1 MNESDYIL
9 ETYKKLGS
17 IKATCIECGISQHRV
32 RKVLTAKG
40 IVINDT
46 HALILD
52 LYENGNSPEQIAN
65 KVKLS
70 ISVVR
75 SYLPPKRPL
84 YRIDQSPN
92 AVRIANWRAK
102 KKD

>member
-17 IKATCIECGISQHRV
+17 VKATKIECGVSEHRI
-32 RKVLTAKG
+32 RKVLTTKG

-52 LYENGNSPEQIAN
+52 LYEKGDSPEQIAN

-70 ISVVR
+70 ISVVQ

>member
-1 MNESDYIL
+1 MNEADYIL

-17 IKATCIECGISQHRV
+17 IKATHIKCGVSEHRI
-32 RKVLTAKG
+32 RKVLTTKG

-52 LYENGNSPEQIAN
+52 LYENGDSPEQIADN
-65 KVKLS
+65 VKLS
-70 ISVVR
+70 VSVVR
-75 SYLPPKRPL
+75 SYIPPKRPL